1 MTLSISSIFF
11 NSIGNG
17 KHDIYVTSPD
27 SDKGVVWVG
36 SEAKEGIW
44 VGQIMRDFDGYFV
57 LIYDDINGQE
67 MTLSIDATG
76 KHILTALKETKKMV
90 REMILEAAGQEEEV
104 PTKEEA
110 AFDAFITGAQE
121 LIEGEM
127 AHSDFLLPIF
137 KSAERL
143 CKMYIGATS
152 NCFDLDKWQ
161 KVMDLVFEIGKAQDL
176 EVYEVN
182 ELMKGHKPH
191 SVTCR
196 DIRMA
201 EEAGYQESLQRM
213 QA

>member
-1 MTLSISSIFF
+1 MTLSISSISF

-17 KHDIYVTSPD
+17 KHEIIVTSPN
-27 SDKGVVWVG
+27 SDQE
-36 SEAKEGIW
+36 SIW
-44 VGQIMRDFDGYFV
+44 VGTIMRDYDGYFV
-57 LIYDDINGQE
+57 LIYDDINGEE

-76 KHILTALKETKKMV
+76 KHILTALKETKKLV
-90 REMILEAAGQEEEV
+90 REVILKAAGQSEEV

-110 AFDAFITGAQE
+110 ALNAFITGAQK

-152 NCFDLDKWQ
+152 HCFDLDKWQ
-161 KVMDLVFEIGKAQDL
+161 KVMDLVFEVAKAQDL

-182 ELMKGHKPH
+182 ELMKGHTPH

>member
-1 MTLSISSIFF
+1 MTLSISSISF

-17 KHDIYVTSPD
+17 QHEIIVTSPN
-27 SDKGVVWVG
+27 SDKE
-36 SEAKEGIW
+36 SIW
-44 VGQIMRDFDGYFV
+44 VGQIMRDYDGYFV

-67 MTLSIDATG
+67 ITLSIDATG

-90 REMILEAAGQEEEV
+90 RKMILEAAGQEEEV

-110 AFDAFITGAQE
+110 AFEAFITGAQE
-121 LIEGEM
+121 LIEGEK
-127 AHSDFLLPIF
+127 AHSDDFIHVF
-137 KSAERL
+137 ESAEKL
-143 CKMYIGATS
+143 SQMYIGATS

-161 KVMDLVFEIGKAQDL
+161 KVMDLVFEIGMAQDL
-176 EVYEVN
+176 ETYEVK
-182 ELMKGHKPH
+182 ELMKGNIPH

-196 DIRMA
+196 DIGMA

>member
-1 MTLSISSIFF
+1 MTLSISSISF

-17 KHDIYVTSPD
+17 QHEIIVTSPN
-27 SDKGVVWVG
+27 SDEE
-36 SEAKEGIW
+36 SIW
-44 VGQIMRDFDGYFV
+44 VGQIMRDYDGYFV

-143 CKMYIGATS
+143 CKMYIGTTS